1 MVREER
7 QSDTRHQAEKEVAT
21 KSASSAVKME
31 HTSHRQANMEVL
43 PSVIVRCVLQ
53 ILPHARTVDSKMVY
67 DTQTPIRQNIMTKIS
82 GHIYTFTLGNTALI
96 KVKFNL
102 KHLKTVT
109 YYQKLLNYR
118 L

>member
-7 QSDTRHQAEKEVAT
+7 QSDTRHEAEKENGG

-43 PSVIVRCVLQ
+43 PSVNICCVLQ
-53 ILPHARTVDSKMVY
+53 ILPHARIVDSKMVY

-82 GHIYTFTLGNTALI
+82 EQIYIG
-96 KVKFNL
+96 
-102 KHLKTVT
+102 
-109 YYQKLLNYR
+109 
-118 L
+118 